1 MHIDLSYNGWKGV
14 ALFLCVLLA
23 SILIAWGLT
32 FLNKR
37 FFKRVQKN
45 QKNLH
50 ISFLERFINI
60 LIFVIVIILA
70 ISAVNG
76 TKSVWQT
83 LLGGTAVISAVAAF
97 AAQDVIKDILS
108 GLMISIYKPFDI
120 GDRIELEDGTAGIVE
135 DITMRHIVI
144 NKIDTIKAVIPNSQL
159 NAMKLNNYSYHS
171 EYRSVYFEFP
181 VGYDTDTDYAKAVI
195 SKAIE
200 QSEYSVPARK
210 DKSGNAC
217 YSPVYF
223 IAFADSAL
231 MMAVTVYYEKSN
243 PTEKVKSDINTRVRN
258 ALCENNIEIP
268 YNYITVI
275 NK

>member
-1 MHIDLSYNGWKGV
+1 MNIDLSFNGWKGIIV
-14 ALFLCVLLA
+14 FFCVLLA
-23 SILIAWGLT
+23 AVLVAWGLT
-32 FLNKR
+32 VLNKR

-50 ISFLERFINI
+50 LSFLERFINI
-60 LIFVIVIILA
+60 LIFVAVIILA
-70 ISAVNG
+70 ISAVDG

-83 LLGGTAVISAVAAF
+83 LLGGTAVVSAVAAF
-97 AAQDVIKDILS
+97 AAQDVIKDMLA

-144 NKIDTIKAVIPNSQL
+144 NKIDTIKVVIPNSQL
-159 NAMKLNNYSYHS
+159 NAMALHNYSYHS

-181 VGYDTDTDYAKAVI
+181 VGYDTDTEQAKAVI
-195 SKAIE
+195 GNAIKA
-200 QSEYSVPARK
+200 SNYSVPARK
-210 DKSGNAC
+210 DKNGNAC

-223 IAFADSAL
+223 IALADSAL
-231 MMAVTVYYEKSN
+231 MMTVTVYYEKGN
-243 PTEKVKSDINTRVRN
+243 PTEVVKSDINTRVRN
-258 ALCENNIEIP
+258 ALLENNIEIP
-268 YNYITVI
+268 YNYITVV